1 VKGRIKDRP
10 LELIVQEI
18 QSRMP
23 SGVLTLERGPAK
35 KQICFLKGTIRFAAS
50 NLQEDRFGE
59 FLIRSGIL
67 PEPTVRGAEEQV
79 APGQRLGEYLLASGL
94 LSPDD
99 MHEATR
105 SHILGIIVPCFEWR
119 SGDYRY
125 EEGVPNIVGEFATD
139 IPVIELA
146 LERARRQVSEKDVT
160 KLLNDGNAALLPPSL
175 PERDLQKLKLTK
187 AETLIM
193 ARAEEG
199 ERLSEV
205 LAVSP
210 ALRAEMARAAAALLA
225 CGIVGTA
232 GASAD
237 KGGNIYD
244 TIPPALKAR
253 GKKVSEETP
262 SAAGVR
268 YYKQMHDLLI
278 GADHYKTLGLETT
291 ATAEDVRRS
300 YYTLAK
306 EIHPDRFLSPPL
318 DALHQEME
326 ELFAQVLEAYNTLVN
341 PDSRGRYDAERAAK
355 GMGPKQPAGDQQ
367 ALARVNFLR
376 GRGLFEEGKPA
387 EALRFLQNAVEIEPN
402 RAEYQRLLGIVQ
414 SRNPRLRLE
423 AEASLLKAIDL
434 EPARADGYLQ
444 LGLLYRRMG
453 ETEKAVE
460 KLRECLKW
468 DPANL
473 EAGTAL
479 AELTRTVGKNP

>member
-1 VKGRIKDRP
+1 MKGRLKDRP
-10 LELIVQEI
+10 LDLIVQEI

-50 NLQEDRFGE
+50 NMQEDRFGE
-59 FLIRSGIL
+59 FLIRAGIL
-67 PEPTVRGAEEQV
+67 PEPTVRGAEEQL
-79 APGQRLGEYLLASGL
+79 APGQRLVEYLLVSGL
-94 LSPDD
+94 LSPDGLRD
-99 MHEATR
+99 AMR

-119 SGDYRY
+119 SGDFRY

-205 LAVSP
+205 LAVAP
-210 ALRAEMARAAAALLA
+210 ALRAEIARAAAALLA

-232 GASAD
+232 GAASGKD
-237 KGGNIYD
+237 GGIYD

-253 GKKVSEETP
+253 GKKVSEE
-262 SAAGVR
+262 SQSSAGVR
-268 YYKQMHDLLI
+268 YYKQMHDLLM
-278 GADHYKTLGLETT
+278 GADHYKTLGLETS
-291 ATAEDVRRS
+291 ATTEDVRRS

-318 DALHQEME
+318 DVLHQEME
-326 ELFAQVLEAYNTLVN
+326 ELFAQVLEAYNT
-341 PDSRGRYDAERAAK
+341 PGQPRQPRRATTPRGPRRAWGRSSR
-355 GMGPKQPAGDQQ
+355 PAT
-367 ALARVNFLR
+367 
-376 GRGLFEEGKPA
+376 
-387 EALRFLQNAVEIEPN
+387 
-402 RAEYQRLLGIVQ
+402 
-414 SRNPRLRLE
+414 SRRSP
-423 AEASLLKAIDL
+423 
-434 EPARADGYLQ
+434 G
-444 LGLLYRRMG
+444 
-453 ETEKAVE
+453 
-460 KLRECLKW
+460 
-468 DPANL
+468 
-473 EAGTAL
+473 
-479 AELTRTVGKNP
+479 